1 MLSFFFAFCKFFIHL
16 KYLESENLENE
27 CRKHSKGAYFVNR
40 EICNFKWSTRIL
52 AKGFIFDIE
61 INKFLKISFG
71 FKIHI
76 ILFELDVDMIAFG
89 DICWGLRSAGSKIN
103 KYQKLPQFVSVPEVF
118 TFVAWKCR
126 FQGSKSEIFWVSKF
140 SKISSNL
147 AISKMKDFGNA
158 FYFGNYWMSKCLA
171 TNYPSKISEDYML

>member
-1 MLSFFFAFCKFFIHL
+1 
-16 KYLESENLENE
+16 
-27 CRKHSKGAYFVNR
+27 
-40 EICNFKWSTRIL
+40 
-52 AKGFIFDIE
+52 
-61 INKFLKISFG
+61 
-71 FKIHI
+71 
-76 ILFELDVDMIAFG
+76 MIAFG

-158 FYFGNYWMSKCLA
+158 SYFVNCWMSKCLA
-171 TNYPSKISEDYML
+171 TNYFWRISDDYMLWKTLKSINNFRCENRIKNRLFNLNLPAKCGTRRRYVEVWKITDLKKYSIRYEGQIFT

>member
-1 MLSFFFAFCKFFIHL
+1 
-16 KYLESENLENE
+16 
-27 CRKHSKGAYFVNR
+27 
-40 EICNFKWSTRIL
+40 
-52 AKGFIFDIE
+52 
-61 INKFLKISFG
+61 
-71 FKIHI
+71 
-76 ILFELDVDMIAFG
+76 MIAFG
-89 DICWGLRSAGSKIN
+89 AICWGLRSAGSKIN

-158 FYFGNYWMSKCLA
+158 FYFENYWIPKCLA
-171 TNYPSKISEDYML
+171 TNDFWRISEDYMFWKIFKSRKNFGRENRIKIVFLTNVRLHNAVQDGATSNSKKITRAKFLLNQSVHGGKRLPPPSSKSL